1 MGTSHIR
8 RGTLQKDS
16 VALNIA
22 GTKRTRQPRDAADLR
37 LAAVSLES
45 AALHRELFE
54 AAQMQRS
61 LSGPRMLRR
70 GQFEIAAEIF
80 PVRHL
85 SGDFFCLGDLGETT
99 LLAIGDICGKGFMAA
114 MWFTCMLTLA
124 RTYGQA
130 ITDPG
135 VALQAINR
143 HLCATTPPPP
153 LTSMILARLDHA
165 RGELLYSNA
174 GHPAPILLRS
184 DGSVRFLSE
193 GGPVLGVVCD
203 ASFDTG
209 RIILKPND
217 SLVEFTDGLIEC
229 RNQQGEEFGT
239 DRLVCELQK
248 AICHSP
254 SEMLFSLM
262 GAARDFAGEQAR
274 EDDCTL
280 IVMKSKAKS
289 ASD

>member
-1 MGTSHIR
+1 MRTSHIQ
-8 RGTLQKDS
+8 RGTLHKDS
-16 VALNIA
+16 VVLNTA
-22 GTKRTRQPRDAADLR
+22 DATTTRQARDAADLR

-54 AAQMQRS
+54 TAQMQRS

-70 GQFEIAAEIF
+70 GQFEITAEIF

-85 SGDFFCLGDLGETT
+85 SGDFLCLGDLGETT

-124 RTYGQA
+124 RTYGQSIA
-130 ITDPG
+130 DPG
-135 VALQAINR
+135 AALQAINR

-153 LTSMILARLDHA
+153 LTTMILARFNHA

-174 GHPAPILLRS
+174 GHPAPILLNS

-193 GGPVLGVVCD
+193 GGPVLGVISD
-203 ASFDTG
+203 ASFETG
-209 RIILKPND
+209 RIMLEPND
-217 SLVEFTDGLIEC
+217 LLVEFTDGLIEC
-229 RNQQGEEFGT
+229 RNEQGEEFGT
-239 DRLVCELQK
+239 DRLVCESQK
-248 AICHSP
+248 AMCYSA

-280 IVMKSKAKS
+280 VVMKSNAES
-289 ASD
+289 A

>member
-1 MGTSHIR
+1 
-8 RGTLQKDS
+8 
-16 VALNIA
+16 
-22 GTKRTRQPRDAADLR
+22 
-37 LAAVSLES
+37 VSFES

-54 AAQMQRS
+54 VAQMQRS

-70 GQFEIAAEIF
+70 GEFEISAEIF

-99 LLAIGDICGKGFMAA
+99 LLAIGDICGKGLMAA

-124 RTYGQA
+124 RTYGRA
-130 ITDPG
+130 IADPG
-135 VALQAINR
+135 AALHAINR
-143 HLCATTPPPP
+143 HLCATTPPAP
-153 LTSMILARLDHA
+153 LTSMILARFDHA

-174 GHPAPILLRS
+174 GHPAPVLLKS
-184 DGSVRFLSE
+184 EGSVRFLSE
-193 GGPVLGVVCD
+193 GGPVLGVVSD
-203 ASFDTG
+203 ARFETG

-217 SLVEFTDGLIEC
+217 SLIAFTDGLIEC
-229 RNQQGEEFGT
+229 RNEHGEEFGT
-239 DRLVCELQK
+239 DRLVCESQK
-248 AICHSP
+248 AMCYSP

-280 IVMKSKAKS
+280 IVMKSKTES
-289 ASD
+289 A